1 MTLNHDAHHCTAHS
15 KHHDVEASDPETTC
29 FNRRH
34 TDQAGQ
40 DAETG
45 NQDAYNPDIIFPAAN
60 NVEQDIASEF
70 YPEIYIP

>member
-1 MTLNHDAHHCTAHS
+1 MTLNHDAHNCTAHS
-15 KHHDVEASDPETTC
+15 EHHDAQAGGSETAR
-29 FNRRH
+29 FNCKH

-40 DAETG
+40 DADTG

-70 YPEIYIP
+70 YPEIYLP